1 MGRIRENISVKNDNI
16 WTLFDSGARHT
27 YVIKKVANKLKTS
40 SYDEVENISLG
51 GKVHKV
57 RMDCILNC
65 KIENL
70 PIRVKARV
78 LDEIGLD
85 EDGKNIEVLFGAL
98 AMQKWGIKLD
108 LENEKLDMS
117 NYPKE
122 FLEFVDLL

>member
-16 WTLFDSGARHT
+16 WTLFDSGARNT
-27 YVIKKVANKLKTS
+27 YIIKKVANKLETF
-40 SYDEVENISLG
+40 SYEKAENVSLG
-51 GKVHKV
+51 GKAHKV
-57 RMDCILNC
+57 QMDCILDC

-70 PIRVKARV
+70 PIRVRARV
-78 LDEIGLD
+78 LDEIGHD
-85 EDGKNIEVLFGAL
+85 EDDKNIEVLFGAL
-98 AMQKWGIKLD
+98 AMQEWGIKLD